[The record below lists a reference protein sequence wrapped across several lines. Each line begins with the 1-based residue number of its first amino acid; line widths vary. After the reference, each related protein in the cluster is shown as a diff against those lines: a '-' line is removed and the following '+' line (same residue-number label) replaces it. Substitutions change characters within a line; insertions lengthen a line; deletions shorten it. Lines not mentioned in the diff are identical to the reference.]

1 MRESFSLF
9 NAFLRDPLTNKFRIN
24 SWKMSAIYPYY
35 GKKGKY
41 IWQMIIIDT
50 YHELKWKIKNLIK
63 KQYDKTKRLGKGV

>member
-63 KQYDKTKRLGKGV
+63 K